1 MKYLASVDIMAL
13 IESLPKDQRTDFL
26 QSLACQDEVIAHV
39 VDQMM
44 TGYTENG
51 SCAGEVIGAARWS
64 LDARYGM
71 PLSRAKAY
79 VAMHAEAATQ
89 ARLVGLADRLRLV
102 EEVLTEE
109 RQKHWEKVRS
119 LERVAADAA
128 GLLREANERTAYW
141 MAEHNAVKAELE
153 RGAKP

>member
-13 IESLPKDQRTDFL
+13 IDSLPKDQRADFL

-51 SCAGEVIGAARWS
+51 SCGGEVIGAARWN
-64 LDARYGM
+64 LDARYGL

-79 VAMHAEAATQ
+79 VALHAEAATQ
-89 ARLVGLADRLRLV
+89 ARLVELQDRLRRV
-102 EEVLTEE
+102 EENQTEE
-109 RQKHWEKVRS
+109 RTKHWEAVRS
-119 LERVAADAA
+119 LNRDAEHAA
-128 GLLREANERTAYW
+128 GNLREARERSAYW
-141 MAEHNAVKAELE
+141 MAEHAAVKAELE